1 MTDTASGTSSD
12 VCYRHPKRQSFVL
25 CQRCGRTICAE
36 CQTPAAVGFHCP
48 ECMRESRQSAP
59 KTKPAIVTA
68 LRTTSS
74 TPVVTYS
81 LIGICILVYIAQL
94 VTNGAVTNALF
105 YHPVLTE
112 SQPWRMIT
120 SLFVHSPGSVLHIL
134 FNMFSLFVIGPIL
147 EIAIGRWRFL
157 ALYFLSGLGGSVA
170 VLLMAPT
177 TGVLGASGAIF
188 GLLGAFFV
196 IQRSLGG
203 KNTQII
209 IVIAINLALGFII
222 PNVAWQAHVGGLIVG
237 GIVAFVL
244 LRTRARAKRNEQS
257 LLLFAV
263 FVGLVVATILGVA
276 LLQSRLV

>member
-1 MTDTASGTSSD
+1 
-12 VCYRHPKRQSFVL
+12 
-25 CQRCGRTICAE
+25 
-36 CQTPAAVGFHCP
+36 
-48 ECMRESRQSAP
+48 MRESRQSAP

-68 LRTTSS
+68 LRTSSS

-105 YHPVLTE
+105 YHPALTE

>member
-68 LRTTSS
+68 LRTSSS

-105 YHPVLTE
+105 YHPALTE

-209 IVIAINLALGFII
+209 VVIAINLALGFII